1 MAYKGALMVSDEE
14 LAAGMQRCVCTH
26 YTVIFT
32 KRVDCLCTTRTSLS
46 QYLPMIKHAH
56 AITCM
61 MYVVAVN
68 HRCKEIGAI
77 PMVHAENGDLVALGQ
92 QRVFDAGIT
101 GPEGHALSRPP
112 ELEAE
117 ATNRAIMMAKFINVP
132 LYVVHVMSKMA
143 MEEVATARKR
153 GVRVVGEPLCTGLA
167 KDQSELWNPDY
178 DHAAAHV
185 MSPPVRKNTN
195 LNFGQRTK
203 DSIVSSTLITV
214 FALRE

>member
-1 MAYKGALMVSDEE
+1 
-14 LAAGMQRCVCTH
+14 
-26 YTVIFT
+26 
-32 KRVDCLCTTRTSLS
+32 
-46 QYLPMIKHAH
+46 
-56 AITCM
+56 
-61 MYVVAVN
+61 
-68 HRCKEIGAI
+68 
-77 PMVHAENGDLVALGQ
+77 MVHAENGDLVALGQ

-117 ATNRAIMMAKFINVP
+117 ATNRAIMMAQFINVP

-167 KDQSELWNPDY
+167 KDQSELWNPDF

-185 MSPPVRKNTN
+185 MSPPVRTRALSSPLRTRVAHV
-195 LNFGQRTK
+195 LNPQRFALHELASRHRKRDRKSTP
-203 DSIVSSTLITV
+203 STLHPDSSGSILCVRAACVTLV
-214 FALRE
+214 LSLSIDIISLTASSLFTDTARLC